1 MSGEYGFDANIKHI
15 QATKVKNKLLRYKP
29 ALWDYVSNL
38 LNCVYAFNSVSR
50 ALLKVRNTDLTASEL
65 PAGQSCPWQL

>member
-29 ALWDYVSNL
+29 AL
-38 LNCVYAFNSVSR
+38 
-50 ALLKVRNTDLTASEL
+50 
-65 PAGQSCPWQL
+65 